1 MGDLNIHHVDQSM
14 EEIKN
19 KNIYIMKSYMLL
31 VLTLLVLLISCKK
44 KSKSSDKSELTEV
57 KTYYDKG
64 EIKVIAYLDK
74 DSLLT
79 KTYRKFYENGN
90 IKFKSHYI
98 KGVESGK
105 YTKYYKNGN
114 VELVVDYENGVRNG
128 KEIRYHKNGVLELEV
143 TYNLGKETAVI
154 AYDDKLNFS
163 YYLRFNHLGGVGY
176 RLDVD
181 SLGNITDE
189 APHKFVYVTAN
200 TKTKDSIKTL
210 IYKDS
215 LELEVEIANPPSCKK
230 VLYTRLNGVT
240 KDSLDVSGIEYNYSV
255 LPTDLG
261 NNKLE
266 LFIDY
271 YCTDYKLKSDYF
283 TLNFEVVDE

>member
-1 MGDLNIHHVDQSM
+1 MR
-14 EEIKN
+14 
-19 KNIYIMKSYMLL
+19 IYILL
-31 VLTLLVLLISCKK
+31 ISTLLVLLISCQK
-44 KSKSSDKSELTEV
+44 KSKSSDNSELTEV
-57 KTYYDKG
+57 KTYYDNG
-64 EIKVIAYLDK
+64 KVKSIGYVDK

-79 KTYRKFYENGN
+79 KTYRKYYENGN
-90 IKFKSHYI
+90 IEFESHYI

-105 YTKYYKNGN
+105 YTTYYKNGN

-143 TYNLGKETAVI
+143 TYNMGKETEVI

-163 YYLRFNHLGGVGY
+163 YYLRFNHLGVLGY

-189 APHKFVYVTAN
+189 APHKFIYLTAN
-200 TKTKDSIKTL
+200 TKTKDSFTRLKN
-210 IYKDS
+210 KDS
-215 LELEVEIANPPSCKK
+215 LKLELEIANPPSCKK

-240 KDSLDVSGIEYNYSV
+240 KDSLEVSGIEHNYSV

-266 LFIDY
+266 LFLDY

-283 TLNFEVVDE
+283 TLDFNVVE